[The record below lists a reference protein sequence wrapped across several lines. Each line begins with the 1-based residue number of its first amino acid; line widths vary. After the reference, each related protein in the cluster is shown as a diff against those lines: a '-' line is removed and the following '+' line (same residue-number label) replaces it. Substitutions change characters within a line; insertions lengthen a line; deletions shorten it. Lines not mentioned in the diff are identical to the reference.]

1 MPDRLDVRDA
11 PLRSPGQRP
20 DHRVVAVALALLLAV
35 GAVLAA
41 CGSDDDDSSP
51 SGGSALT
58 GDLTVFGA
66 ASLTEAFEDVQ
77 KTLESSDPDL
87 DLTYSFAGSQDLVQ
101 QIRDGAPADV
111 FASADEKNM
120 QELVDDGLVER
131 PEVFARNTLAIAV
144 EPGNPKHVKRL
155 EDLSR
160 SDVTVVLA
168 DPSVP
173 VGRYSQQVLDKANVT
188 AEPASLELDVKA
200 TLAKVTSGEAD
211 AAIVYRT
218 DIESSGGKA
227 DVVDIPDDQNAI
239 ATYPIAV
246 VEASGHKAAAR
257 AFVDEIVNGSGQD
270 ALKAKGFLPPR

>member
-1 MPDRLDVRDA
+1 MFDAHDPPLLSTGHGPDR
-11 PLRSPGQRP
+11 
-20 DHRVVAVALALLLAV
+20 RVVAVVLALLLAM
-35 GAVLAA
+35 GSVLAA
-41 CGSDDDDSSP
+41 CGSDDDSSS
-51 SGGSALT
+51 SGDAVLA

-77 KTLESSDPDL
+77 KTLESSAPDL
-87 DLTYSFAGSQDLVQ
+87 NLTYSFAGSQDLVQ
-101 QIRDGAPADV
+101 QIREGAPADV

-131 PEVFARNTLAIAV
+131 PEVFARNELAIAV
-144 EPGNPKHVKRL
+144 EPGNPKGIKGL

-173 VGRYSQQVLDKANVT
+173 VGSYSQQVLDEAGVT
-188 AEPASLELDVKA
+188 VKPASLELDVKA

-211 AAIVYRT
+211 AAIVYQT
-218 DIESSGGKA
+218 DVESSGGKA
-227 DVVDIPDDQNAI
+227 DAVDLPDDQNAI

-246 VEASGHKAAAR
+246 VKGAGNKAAAR
-257 AFVDEIVNGSGQD
+257 AYVDEIISGSGQD
-270 ALKAKGFLPPR
+270 ALKAKGFLPPS

>member
-1 MPDRLDVRDA
+1 MSDVPDSPRSGGHRPDR
-11 PLRSPGQRP
+11 
-20 DHRVVAVALALLLAV
+20 RVVAVALALLLAL
-35 GAVLAA
+35 GSVLAS
-41 CGSDDDDSSP
+41 CGSDDDSSS

-66 ASLTEAFEDVQ
+66 ASLTEAFEDAQ

-87 DLTYSFAGSQDLVQ
+87 NLTYSFGGSQDLVQ

-120 QELVDDGLVER
+120 QKLVDDGLVDQ

-144 EPGNPKHVKRL
+144 EPGNPKDIKGL
-155 EDLSR
+155 DDLSR

-173 VGRYSQQVLDKANVT
+173 VGRYSQQVLGKAGVT
-188 AEPASLELDVKA
+188 VKPASLELDVKA

-218 DIESSGGKA
+218 DVESSGGKA
-227 DVVDIPDDQNAI
+227 DAVDIPDDQNVI

-246 VEASGHKAAAR
+246 VKASGHKAAAR
-257 AFVDEIVNGSGQD
+257 AYVDEIVSGSGQD
-270 ALKAKGFLPPR
+270 ALKAKGFLPPS

>member
-1 MPDRLDVRDA
+1 VFDAHDPPLLSTGHGPDR
-11 PLRSPGQRP
+11 
-20 DHRVVAVALALLLAV
+20 RVVAVVLALLLAM
-35 GAVLAA
+35 GSVLAA
-41 CGSDDDDSSP
+41 CGSDDDSSS
-51 SGGSALT
+51 SGDAVLA

-77 KTLESSDPDL
+77 KTLESSAPDL
-87 DLTYSFAGSQDLVQ
+87 NLTYSFAGSQDLVQ
-101 QIRDGAPADV
+101 QIREGAPADV

-131 PEVFARNTLAIAV
+131 PEVFARNELAIAV
-144 EPGNPKHVKRL
+144 EPGNPKGIKGL

-173 VGRYSQQVLDKANVT
+173 VGSYSQQVLDEAGVT
-188 AEPASLELDVKA
+188 VKPASLELDVKA

-211 AAIVYRT
+211 AAIVYQT
-218 DIESSGGKA
+218 DVESAGGKA
-227 DVVDIPDDQNAI
+227 DAVDLPDDQNAI

-246 VEASGHKAAAR
+246 VKGSGNKAAAR
-257 AFVDEIVNGSGQD
+257 AYVDEIISGSGQD
-270 ALKAKGFLPPR
+270 ALKAKGFLPPS

>member
-1 MPDRLDVRDA
+1 VFDAHDPPLLSTGHGPDR
-11 PLRSPGQRP
+11 
-20 DHRVVAVALALLLAV
+20 RVVAVVLALLLAM
-35 GAVLAA
+35 GSVLAA
-41 CGSDDDDSSP
+41 CGSDDDASS
-51 SGGSALT
+51 SGDAVLA

-77 KTLESSDPDL
+77 KTLESSAPDL
-87 DLTYSFAGSQDLVQ
+87 NLTYSFAGSQDLVQ
-101 QIRDGAPADV
+101 QIREGAPADV

-131 PEVFARNTLAIAV
+131 PEVFARNELAIAV
-144 EPGNPKHVKRL
+144 EPGNPKGIKGL

-173 VGRYSQQVLDKANVT
+173 VGSYSQQVLDEAGVT
-188 AEPASLELDVKA
+188 VKPASLELDVKA

-211 AAIVYRT
+211 AAIVYQT
-218 DIESSGGKA
+218 DVESSGGKA
-227 DVVDIPDDQNAI
+227 DAVDLPDDQNAI

-246 VEASGHKAAAR
+246 VKGAGNKAAAR
-257 AFVDEIVNGSGQD
+257 AYVDEIISGSGQD
-270 ALKAKGFLPPR
+270 ALKAKGFLPPS

>member
-1 MPDRLDVRDA
+1 MFDAHDPPLLSTGHGPDR
-11 PLRSPGQRP
+11 
-20 DHRVVAVALALLLAV
+20 RVVAVVLALLLAM
-35 GAVLAA
+35 GSVLAA
-41 CGSDDDDSSP
+41 CGSDDDASS
-51 SGGSALT
+51 SGDAVLA

-77 KTLESSDPDL
+77 KTLESSAPDL
-87 DLTYSFAGSQDLVQ
+87 NLTYSFAGSQDLVQ
-101 QIRDGAPADV
+101 QIREGAPADV

-131 PEVFARNTLAIAV
+131 PEVFARNELTIAI
-144 EPGNPKHVKRL
+144 EPGNPKGIKGL

-173 VGRYSQQVLDKANVT
+173 VGSYSKQVLDEAGVT
-188 AEPASLELDVKA
+188 VKPASLELDVKA

-211 AAIVYRT
+211 AAIVYQT
-218 DIESSGGKA
+218 DVESAGGKA
-227 DVVDIPDDQNAI
+227 DAVDLPDDQNAI

-246 VEASGHKAAAR
+246 VKGSGNKAAAR
-257 AFVDEIVNGSGQD
+257 AYVDEIISGSGQD
-270 ALKAKGFLPPR
+270 ALKAKGFLPPS

>member
-1 MPDRLDVRDA
+1 VFDAHDPPLLSTGHGPDR
-11 PLRSPGQRP
+11 
-20 DHRVVAVALALLLAV
+20 RVVAVVLALLLAM
-35 GAVLAA
+35 GSVLAA
-41 CGSDDDDSSP
+41 CGSDDDASS
-51 SGGSALT
+51 SGDAVLA

-77 KTLESSDPDL
+77 KTLESSAPDL
-87 DLTYSFAGSQDLVQ
+87 NLTYSFAGSQDLVQ
-101 QIRDGAPADV
+101 QIREGAPADV

-131 PEVFARNTLAIAV
+131 PEVFARNELAIAV
-144 EPGNPKHVKRL
+144 EPGNPKGIKGL

-173 VGRYSQQVLDKANVT
+173 VGSYSQQVLDEAGVT
-188 AEPASLELDVKA
+188 VKPASLELDVKA

-211 AAIVYRT
+211 AAIVYQT
-218 DIESSGGKA
+218 DVESSGGKA
-227 DVVDIPDDQNAI
+227 DAVDLPDDQNAI

-246 VEASGHKAAAR
+246 VKGSGNKAAAR
-257 AFVDEIVNGSGQD
+257 AYVDEIISGSGQD
-270 ALKAKGFLPPR
+270 ALKAKGFLPPS

>member
-1 MPDRLDVRDA
+1 MFDAHDPPLLSTGHGPDR
-11 PLRSPGQRP
+11 
-20 DHRVVAVALALLLAV
+20 RVVAVVLALLLAM
-35 GAVLAA
+35 GSVLAA
-41 CGSDDDDSSP
+41 CGSDDDSSS
-51 SGGSALT
+51 SGDAVLA

-77 KTLESSDPDL
+77 KTLESSAPDL
-87 DLTYSFAGSQDLVQ
+87 NLTYSFAGSQDLVQ
-101 QIRDGAPADV
+101 QIREGAPADV

-131 PEVFARNTLAIAV
+131 PEVFARNELAIAV
-144 EPGNPKHVKRL
+144 EPGNPKGIKGL

-173 VGRYSQQVLDKANVT
+173 VGSYSKQVLDEAGVT
-188 AEPASLELDVKA
+188 VKPASLELDVKA

-211 AAIVYRT
+211 AAIVYQT
-218 DIESSGGKA
+218 DVESAGGKA
-227 DVVDIPDDQNAI
+227 DAVDLPDDQNAI

-246 VEASGHKAAAR
+246 VKGSGNKAAAR
-257 AFVDEIVNGSGQD
+257 AYVDEIISGSGQD
-270 ALKAKGFLPPR
+270 ALKAKGFLPPS

>member
-1 MPDRLDVRDA
+1 MFDAHDPPLLSTGHGPDR
-11 PLRSPGQRP
+11 
-20 DHRVVAVALALLLAV
+20 RVVAVVLALLLAM
-35 GAVLAA
+35 GSVLAA
-41 CGSDDDDSSP
+41 CGSDDDASS
-51 SGGSALT
+51 SGDAVLA

-77 KTLESSDPDL
+77 KTLESSAPDL
-87 DLTYSFAGSQDLVQ
+87 NLTYSFAGSQDLVQ
-101 QIRDGAPADV
+101 QIREGAPADV

-131 PEVFARNTLAIAV
+131 PEVFARNELTIAV
-144 EPGNPKHVKRL
+144 EPGNPKGIKGL

-173 VGRYSQQVLDKANVT
+173 VGSYSQQVLDEAGVT
-188 AEPASLELDVKA
+188 VKPASLELDVKA

-211 AAIVYRT
+211 AAIVYQT
-218 DIESSGGKA
+218 DVESAGGKA
-227 DVVDIPDDQNAI
+227 DAVDLPDDQNAI

-246 VEASGHKAAAR
+246 VKGSGNKAAAR
-257 AFVDEIVNGSGQD
+257 AYVDEIISGSGQD
-270 ALKAKGFLPPR
+270 ALKAKGFLPPS